1 MPGGAMEGSARRME
15 KKRTFTGKIM
25 YFCTF
30 TKKTKAMKIL
40 KIVICAALL
49 VAGLCGCEKN
59 LIPEINL
66 ADNLEGSWEKVYPE
80 GVQDAGLVI
89 WDFKAGDADPQTWI
103 LSIYVS
109 DVFTG
114 DSEEKYIYQQHQ
126 NGYPGVGGS
135 TPALY
140 LFELD
145 HDFKQED
152 RKAAY
157 TPTVGYWVKE
167 CSKDKL
173 VLERFEVNTDG
184 PNLLE
189 GDVTFKRDKTYY
201 K

>member
-1 MPGGAMEGSARRME
+1 MEGSARRME

>member
-1 MPGGAMEGSARRME
+1 MEGSARRME

-189 GDVTFKRDKTYY
+189 GDVTFRRMGLYTK
-201 K
+201 